1 MLMFPPVKDVDIA
14 FSTAKIPPHLLKEA
28 KEKGFDKDDNPYNK
42 LFSTL
47 FYKGGQ
53 LNWKKDVS
61 MERRELGGRYLK
73 SIMSSFEP
81 RHEDKEAV
89 CAYILS
95 ELVEA

>member
-1 MLMFPPVKDVDIA
+1 MIHFPPVKDVDIA
-14 FSTAKIPPHLLKEA
+14 FSCAKVPPKLLEEA
-28 KEKGFDKDDNPYNK
+28 KQKGFDRSDNPHNK
-42 LFSTL
+42 LFNQL
-47 FYKGGQ
+47 FFKGGQ
-53 LNWKKDVS
+53 LNWRKDVS